1 MTRTMTQR
9 LAWMLWILCAVP
21 STAAAQLT
29 CPDYASV
36 TNPPALQGPARRS
49 FRHSGSQLLSW
60 THTPYHMVNDQIV
73 PVGTQ
78 ATVVGKFDYS
88 SVLHKDLE
96 DEDVHVY
103 LTGTLTPGWEYVG
116 KYRTDSDGKIH
127 VPITRPV
134 GEYRVKMIVE
144 GDLSSASGF
153 VSVVEPGRKTVLFD
167 IDGTLTLND
176 FEVVG
181 DYLGVST
188 AQAYAHVVDVVNSY
202 AAMGYQ
208 IIYLTGRPYWVA
220 KDTREWIDYR
230 GLLDGHLHTNPYG
243 DGPIPPDT
251 EQYKID
257 YLSYLLDDVGLDIV
271 RVYGNATTDISAYAA
286 VGLPKA
292 ETYIIGE
299 HAGLEGTVPI
309 WNDYLQHLLTV
320 VASTPDAGCI
330 PR

>member
-1 MTRTMTQR
+1 MIRTVSR
-9 LAWMLWILCAVP
+9 FVALMLWILCAVP
-21 STAAAQLT
+21 SSAFAQLT
-29 CPDYASV
+29 CPDHGSV
-36 TNPPALQGPARRS
+36 ANPPALQGPARRS
-49 FRHSGSQLLSW
+49 FRHAGSQLLSW
-60 THTPYHMVNDQIV
+60 SHPPYHMVHDQIV

-88 SVLHKDLE
+88 RVLHKDLE

-103 LTGTLTPGWEYVG
+103 IMGTDTPGWEYVG
-116 KYRTDSDGKIH
+116 EYRTDSDGKIH
-127 VPITRPV
+127 VPIVRPV
-134 GEYRVKMIVE
+134 GEYRVTMIVE
-144 GDLSSASGF
+144 GDLSSATGF
-153 VSVVEPGRKTVLFD
+153 VSVVEPGRQTVLFD

-176 FEVVG
+176 FEMVG

-188 AQAYAHVVDVVNSY
+188 AQAYAHAVEVVNSY

-208 IIYLTGRPYWVA
+208 IVYLTGRPYWIA
-220 KDTREWIDYR
+220 KDTREWIDYQ
-230 GLLDGHLHTNPYG
+230 GLIDGHLHTNPYG

-271 RVYGNATTDISAYAA
+271 RVYGNATTDISAYEA
-286 VGLPKA
+286 VGLPKS

-299 HAGLEGTVPI
+299 HAGADGTMPI
-309 WNDYLQHLLTV
+309 RNDYREHLLTV
-320 VASTPDAGCI
+320 VASTPGANCI